1 MDNMEDVDV
10 DELLAMDNGEF
21 DQDEDLEE
29 DDDWNDAAL
38 VSNLKSILE
47 ISFLKF
53 YFTLGVSKA
62 TFGG

>member
-38 VSNLKSILE
+38 VSHLKSILE
-47 ISFLKF
+47 ISFF
-53 YFTLGVSKA
+53 
-62 TFGG
+62 